1 MRSLLSPDFSRA
13 FFRGS
18 HTVTWVTQGLSR
30 SYNQAAQVPS
40 SKVTSRF
47 PRSPRINCRMV
58 AALVSRTDSI
68 TTLPAEFITAT
79 EIVSLCTSMPM
90 YFVLSMRGCSFS
102 LRDEANHVAHPKN
115 YPQKGALLECVV
127 TYLVRPPL

>member
-1 MRSLLSPDFSRA
+1 
-13 FFRGS
+13 
-18 HTVTWVTQGLSR
+18 
-30 SYNQAAQVPS
+30 
-40 SKVTSRF
+40 
-47 PRSPRINCRMV
+47 MV

-127 TYLVRPPL
+127 TYLVRPPLTVNSPLRRDQLPIASRQGCPRQLSAYRLLTSVEPLLL